1 MRSIAITLELFSIGL
16 LIAYLS
22 CVAILDLAVIFG
34 SIFGNRGKRLISKEV
49 IVKVIRTAI
58 MLENCVQTSFRNV
71 KIENITFSR
80 YFLPS
85 GNNLG
90 LPISLVHLA
99 NERKTTENEEFQFPV
114 TQCTDF
120 LQSNLLSL

>member
-34 SIFGNRGKRLISKEV
+34 SIFGNRSKRLISKEI

-58 MLENCVQTSFRNV
+58 ILENCVQTL
-71 KIENITFSR
+71 FSECE
-80 YFLPS
+80 S
-85 GNNLG
+85 
-90 LPISLVHLA
+90 
-99 NERKTTENEEFQFPV
+99 RKYHIF
-114 TQCTDF
+114 
-120 LQSNLLSL
+120 